1 MKEKVNNYILNWN
14 KKGYFSIPEEG
25 DKRLED
31 LNKIPSYKKICLAI
45 LKNDVS
51 LKTLGQTQIKT
62 NSYHELKR
70 IELGII
76 NNQLKL
82 NL

>member
-1 MKEKVNNYILNWN
+1 MKEKINNYILSWN
-14 KKGYFSIPEEG
+14 KKGYFEIPEEG
-25 DKRLED
+25 NIRLEQ
-31 LNKIPSYKKICLAI
+31 LNKIPSYKKICMAI

>member
-1 MKEKVNNYILNWN
+1 MKQKINNYILNWN
-14 KKGYFSIPEEG
+14 KKGYFEIPEEV
-25 DKRLED
+25 DLRID
-31 LNKIPSYKKICLAI
+31 QLNKAPSYKKICFAI
-45 LKNDVS
+45 LKNDYS
-51 LKTLGQTQIKT
+51 LKTLNQLQIKT